1 MLSILIPI
9 YRYDVTLLVKT
20 LHKQAQ
26 KLPGEWEICLLD
38 DASPVEWQQLN
49 RPLAQLDNVRYEEL
63 PENVGRAKIRNL
75 LAQIAGSPYLLFL
88 DSDSA
93 VEQPDFLATYYHQLS
108 PRRVLCGG
116 RNYASEP
123 QAPEFHLH
131 WWYGSQREVRP
142 AEVRNQQPHHG
153 FMTNN
158 FVVPKRI
165 LEQLPFDETILTYGH
180 EDTLFG
186 HQLAMANIEVL
197 HLDNPVVHIGLD
209 EARIWLNKQR
219 QAIENLHQ
227 LHLQY
232 PALTTKALRWWL
244 QLHRTRIISIIYPF
258 LKWQAPRLQQQ
269 LLERE
274 RPNLRLLDLL
284 KLLWLEEAHLKRLIK
299 EPV

>member
-20 LHKQAQ
+20 LHEQAQ
-26 KLPGEWEICLLD
+26 MLPGKWEICLLD
-38 DASPVEWQQLN
+38 DASPVEWQQQN
-49 RPLAQLDNVRYEEL
+49 RPLAQLENVRYEEL

-75 LAQIAGSPYLLFL
+75 LAQMAHSPYLLFL

-93 VEQPDFLATYYHQLS
+93 VEQPDLLAAYYDQLA

-116 RNYASEP
+116 RNYASGP

-131 WWYGSQREVRP
+131 WWYGSQREVQP
-142 AEVRNQQPHHG
+142 AEVRNQHPHHG

-158 FVVPKRI
+158 FVVPKRV

-186 HQLAMANIEVL
+186 HQLEMANIEVV

-209 EARIWLNKQR
+209 EASVWLHKQR
-219 QAIENLHQ
+219 QAIENLYR

-232 PALTTKALRWWL
+232 PALATKALRWWL
-244 QLHRTRIISIIYPF
+244 KLHRTGIISMIYPF
-258 LKWQAPRLQQQ
+258 LKWQSRRSQQQ

-299 EPV
+299 